1 MTAVVML
8 SRAALNK
15 KKRFKAKPFADT
27 AEIGRQAMECLPE
40 SGRILYEQTELTC
53 KILGSRKLM

>member
-40 SGRILYEQTELTC
+40 SGRNSL
-53 KILGSRKLM
+53 